1 MDGVHRLYSQ
11 QNLNIKMIPTTRV
24 SVSCT
29 GPKAPF
35 HLKEKLVA
43 HKAEKKEEKKT
54 HLAKVHAHKESAVP
68 KVQAK
73 PLAF

>member
-11 QNLNIKMIPTTRV
+11 QNLNIKMIPTT
-24 SVSCT
+24 VSCSAA
-29 GPKAPF
+29 KAPF
-35 HLKEKLVA
+35 HLKDKLATRKVETKDA
-43 HKAEKKEEKKT
+43 KRT

>member
-1 MDGVHRLYSQ
+1 
-11 QNLNIKMIPTTRV
+11 MIPTTRV

-35 HLKEKLVA
+35 HLKEKLAVR
-43 HKAEKKEEKKT
+43 KEEKKEEKKT
-54 HLAKVHAHKESAVP
+54 HLAKVHAVKESAVH